1 MEIYLGIGGN
11 LGDRLNNIKTVI
23 NKITEKIATPQNISP
38 IYLSE
43 PWGFSH
49 AKYFTNAVIKL
60 ETDISPTKLLDI
72 ILDIESELKRIR
84 TKTGYEGRTMDIDI
98 LYIGNKKINLTNLKV
113 PHPKIKDRLFVLLP
127 LKDVN
132 PDFVDPITNK
142 NIDKMI
148 SDCNDKSKI
157 KKIKKWNTKSI

>member
-72 ILDIESELKRIR
+72 ILGIESELKRIR